1 MKYEDAL
8 RILSEAASLAA
19 MPKHAHLQVEQ
30 AYKVLDDLIKEKRQ
44 KEKAEIGE
52 AK

>member
-8 RILSEAASLAA
+8 KIMSEAASLAA

-30 AYKVLDDLIKEKRQ
+30 AYKVLEDLIKEKRQ
-44 KEKAEIGE
+44 KEESKEP
-52 AK
+52 K